1 MSLNCLMDLIP
12 YQIFKITLS
21 KLLRSMKL
29 WLVSQQGCTN
39 QVLNRNTF
47 KVKSGYYLELLT
59 TETIKLLGS
68 AEEKITQ
75 DKTIENTPL
84 LKITKVALGIYYIL
98 NTKLA

>member
-29 WLVSQQGCTN
+29 WLVSQQGCIN